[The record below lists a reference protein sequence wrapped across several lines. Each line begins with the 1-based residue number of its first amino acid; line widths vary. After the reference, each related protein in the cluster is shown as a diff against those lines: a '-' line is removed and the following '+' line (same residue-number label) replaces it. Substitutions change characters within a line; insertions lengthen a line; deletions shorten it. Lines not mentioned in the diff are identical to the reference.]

1 MKRRGLLKGMGVA
14 AAASL
19 WPGWLSEAFAGP
31 PCGVRKGAVTLS
43 AAIQRAHAASRPLL
57 VFTIPADDGEKWD
70 RGRHFGEYLNHGSDH
85 DLAPLACTEVVCAEL
100 KTLSQLIPSATG
112 PLAPADPRENEPVIS
127 FADVERSPARIA
139 HALLSF
145 KQHDAMYDRLAEL
158 PGLEGLSEEERRQA
172 YTAHWAEQQARE
184 EQGIDDC
191 IRQTSAAIR
200 AAVFGDSAWAKRRA
214 DATWDKLTGSDR
226 ELARKMMAGGEGTPE
241 QVLALAPVLAVSAE
255 ATGDPR
261 LEKLL
266 ATAAR
271 ARYCAQRIPGS
282 KWADASGCGET
293 VEGEDDNLAFGCG
306 MGRVPARS
314 QRFLYFFTRS
324 PYAPPTEE

>member
-1 MKRRGLLKGMGVA
+1 MNRRGLLKGMGAAA

-31 PCGVRKGAVTLS
+31 PCGVQKGVVTLS
-43 AAIQRAHAASRPLL
+43 AALRRAHAASRPLL
-57 VFTIPADDGEKWD
+57 VFTIPTDNGEKWE
-70 RGRHFGEYLNHGSDH
+70 RGRHFGEYLNHGSDR
-85 DLAPLACTEVVCAEL
+85 DLAPLACAEVVCAEPKAL
-100 KTLSQLIPSATG
+100 GQLIPGLVHPRS
-112 PLAPADPRENEPVIS
+112 PADPGEQEPAIS
-127 FADVERSPARIA
+127 FADVERTPARVGVV
-139 HALLSF
+139 LPGF
-145 KQHDAMYDRLAEL
+145 KPHEASYDRFVEL
-158 PGLEGLSEEERRQA
+158 PGLEGLSEEERRKA
-172 YTAHWAEQQARE
+172 YTAHWAELQARE

-200 AAVFGDSAWAKRRA
+200 GAVFGDSTWAKRRA
-214 DATWDKLTGSDR
+214 DATWDRLTGSDR
-226 ELARKMMAGGEGTPE
+226 ELARKIIAGGDGTPE

-261 LEKLL
+261 LEQLL
-266 ATAAR
+266 AKAAR
-271 ARYCAQRIPGS
+271 ARYCNQRIPGS

-306 MGRVPARS
+306 MGRVPSRS

-324 PYAPPTEE
+324 PYAPPEE